1 MRLKTLSKGL
11 ALVCQWSA
19 AAIFIFVCGLNF
31 SQVFGRYILGSS
43 IPWGEEIMRYSM
55 IWVMMLGGTASI
67 YYAEHMAVESLG
79 ELLAPHRRHL
89 VLTTTYLVGG
99 LFCVLLVYYGWP
111 ATMANT
117 RQTAAASG
125 ISMFWVYLAIPAGA
139 LLMLIQIVLC
149 AISGFA
155 SANAEPERL

>member
-31 SQVFGRYILGSS
+31 SQVFGRYVLGSS

-55 IWVMMLGGTASI
+55 IWVMMLGG
-67 YYAEHMAVESLG
+67 
-79 ELLAPHRRHL
+79 
-89 VLTTTYLVGG
+89 
-99 LFCVLLVYYGWP
+99 P
-111 ATMANT
+111 ATIANT